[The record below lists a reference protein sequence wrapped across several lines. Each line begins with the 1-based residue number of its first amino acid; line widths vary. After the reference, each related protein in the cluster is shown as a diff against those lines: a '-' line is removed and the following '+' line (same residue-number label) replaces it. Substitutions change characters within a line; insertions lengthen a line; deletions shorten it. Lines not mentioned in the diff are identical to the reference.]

1 MNNKVNSVLNSIEKI
16 DNLIM
21 EADVSVSDAMS
32 DVYSKQFKME
42 GNVTEDYINHE
53 YYQESVIAGILIG
66 GGIIAVLATAIVLIT
81 KHVKKS
87 ASGDPEKKNDTSTAA
102 GVSLDKPEEFNK
114 KVEQLKSEL
123 EKAGGKLT
131 ISDVGFDASK
141 LKQKYEMIKELCG
154 YAETFLKGTEDDEIN
169 GALTQFNDKLTEI
182 NGINYKLSGEVD
194 VTPASLDEIKSLAGP
209 IQQMTANLE
218 KVSKEFEKRS
228 KENKN
233 ANTGE
238 MDDAKKERFE
248 KLKEGLN
255 QINKGSTALGKSV
268 DDEFSII
275 RKYFE
280 AVSKAAKEKD
290 KPAQAESE
298 KKSESEKSQETPQ
311 NPDILK
317 QKISPITAKWAAMN
331 GNSDSKHPGAK
342 LTADEAYN
350 IISSIHTDV
359 MNHRGPIALNT
370 LKAKANEDP
379 TKAMLIKNLIE
390 ATIDNKDVF
399 NTEDE
404 ETINDIK
411 SGLPELETIAANAP
425 SEEPKKDETKPESEE
440 PKEGTNESGEKI
452 TISKD
457 GGALYDLITS
467 WSNIEEFKHAL
478 NYGNAIISG
487 MIDRSY
493 NNELLLT
500 NTGKVERTSTKFE
513 ITFGSEEEKRLI
525 SSFLN
530 ILDNFLNNEELFN
543 KIPPEL
549 QKKLIGAFDM
559 FLKRNEPL
567 FPGNINLE
575 NNNFGW
581 LDIKN
586 GINKL
591 KEKYAGSKETKSD
604 ETSTKSLPTV
614 SELINDVDNV
624 DKIVEAYNQTA
635 SSSDKIDS
643 GDIPSFKNA
652 QNQIKIDNL
661 EDIFNEFIKIYN
673 IDLNMP
679 ISKSVF
685 KTLASVSE
693 DVNSCH
699 GFESNLNDSFLS
711 IRYEKYQNNPS
722 RKQQMFDEA
731 KTYAEMRG
739 INVTLTKPDGTQVE
753 VGTKSEV
760 KSTTDDTKPK
770 TLRWFLENPETS
782 IDYVNKNLFPKDV
795 SDIEPI
801 EKFYKDA
808 MILIKNNNLIDVIE
822 KYGEDSGRYK
832 LDNELTWSGANKL
845 VTDTY
850 TLKEIYL
857 KRGNIRGNINEY
869 LQNAYLL
876 SMGEFLKDKIFKIAK
891 IYVELHG
898 GANELLKPDGTMV
911 PVTPAKTTPQP
922 EPKADETKSD
932 ETKSGET
939 TNTPPVENKEGD
951 TKQLSENDQKLQV
964 AFEQLESK
972 LEQIQQKY
980 PNGLSTIGIAT
991 GCDPRTFSAVI
1002 LTQFIENKS
1011 EAEIKAF
1018 SNNLMDCLRGGFF
1031 RNKSQTH
1038 AKVNSQLPAPCKEA
1052 IDVMQI
1058 MINDGYEVGNSL
1070 MGTNYTPDNLSKYK
1084 GYMYKGNLINKLMK
1098 ITPENVLTDDVFNDV
1113 KLGNPENTE
1122 TPEEP
1127 SPEETTP
1134 EKDPETPVT
1143 NSRPKMEFALKNPGA
1158 AVDYVNQHP
1167 TSSDKSNEIPEDRKN
1182 KLIEAVDAGL
1192 SDVIIEYNNSIMIG
1206 IDFDEDELTRLDVS
1220 VLIMQAII
1228 VLQINELRNDIGGFL
1243 KQFYAKYAND
1253 NSMSRRNTAFGLA
1266 KAYAKIKGLTV
1277 DIPSPEG
1284 KIITVTPSSDQT
1296 DTDKPEQ
1303 ELPKNVIDKSSVDEY
1318 LDKLKNGSINK
1329 DSTAAADFAEKQKQ
1343 LGSVESPNPE
1353 ETTIDKKMTT
1363 KYLNKLKNNRLTT
1376 SDAKDFAKKQKHLGR
1391 LGFNPP
1397 KIEEEKPDNEVDDT
1411 KSNVASY
1418 ESPYKSPDVMYDDTF
1433 TGNTNSDIETMLNNR
1448 MYGADKDEHQQIA
1461 SDTIQNKLNRLN
1473 LGNDDT
1479 EETVSLEE
1487 LKNLP
1492 SLMSDAVSGKL
1503 TDDGAKKLASNI
1515 MQLKLAIVWPTDVI
1529 EANNVDYATDI
1540 TKKILSD
1547 CDTVSSSGD
1556 QNTIE
1561 QMKSD
1566 IVNVQKNPET
1576 EITSTPEEA
1585 LNKIVDLTGKV
1596 TNLIKSAAVNG
1607 ANNISVALNS
1617 TKRFVSEVVLPG
1629 MHTAA
1634 SMGSNAATNTIE
1646 KAKSLVTMINDH
1658 LTGSITSS
1666 PISNDNTVQS
1676 ATPSTENADTTKEP
1690 STTRV
1695 KYDSDIMFMPAA
1707 PVNIFKNVPDL
1718 GSMDATQVLSELFNT
1733 FDYINKPTGSKYYR
1747 NHEDTDFTQ
1756 GDLDFINSIRGQ
1768 GGSLPL
1774 RKKSELASN
1783 SGTLVNYLNSIYSM
1797 LKTIGGNNAMNRYN
1811 PTSKKLVVDIATTLE
1826 QYLGYVQAELEESY
1840 KDVLNAATP
1849 MMNKVLDECER
1860 IKNIK

>member
-1 MNNKVNSVLNSIEKI
+1 MNNKVSSVLNSIEKI

-182 NGINYKLSGEVD
+182 NGIDYKLSGEVD
-194 VTPASLDEIKSLAGP
+194 VTSASLDEIKSLAGP

-255 QINKGSTALGKSV
+255 QINKGSTDLGKSV
-268 DDEFSII
+268 DNEFSII

-280 AVSKAAKEKD
+280 AVSKAAKEKA
-290 KPAQAESE
+290 KPSETESE
-298 KKSESEKSQETPQ
+298 KKPESEKSQETPQ

-317 QKISPITAKWAAMN
+317 QKIYPITAKWAAMY
-331 GNSDSKHPGAK
+331 GNSDSKHPGVK
-342 LTADEAYN
+342 LTADDAYN

-359 MNHRGPIALNT
+359 MNHRGLIALDT

-390 ATIDNKDVF
+390 ATINNKEVF
-399 NTEDE
+399 DTEDE

-425 SEEPKKDETKPESEE
+425 SESTETESPKTDEAEDDN
-440 PKEGTNESGEKI
+440 EGSAETF
-452 TISKD
+452 TISEGD
-457 GGALYDLITS
+457 SSLYNIITD
-467 WSNIEEFKHAL
+467 WSNNSDHFKNTL
-478 NYGNAIISG
+478 NDYPSIISNAIRKSYSDESKVASGKISG
-487 MIDRSY
+487 GSQI
-493 NNELLLT
+493 L
-500 NTGKVERTSTKFE
+500 K
-513 ITFGSEEEKRLI
+513 IHFGSKKEKYFTSSFVKLLDFLLNDEETFNKIEPDMQKRLI
-525 SSFLN
+525 ASFYLFLLRNKEVIDNNGDETWTN
-530 ILDNFLNNEELFN
+530 IRNKFN
-543 KIPPEL
+543 
-549 QKKLIGAFDM
+549 D
-559 FLKRNEPL
+559 
-567 FPGNINLE
+567 
-575 NNNFGW
+575 
-581 LDIKN
+581 
-586 GINKL
+586 L
-591 KEKYAGSKETKSD
+591 KEKYTGSE
-604 ETSTKSLPTV
+604 E
-614 SELINDVDNV
+614 
-624 DKIVEAYNQTA
+624 
-635 SSSDKIDS
+635 
-643 GDIPSFKNA
+643 
-652 QNQIKIDNL
+652 
-661 EDIFNEFIKIYN
+661 
-673 IDLNMP
+673 
-679 ISKSVF
+679 
-685 KTLASVSE
+685 
-693 DVNSCH
+693 
-699 GFESNLNDSFLS
+699 
-711 IRYEKYQNNPS
+711 
-722 RKQQMFDEA
+722 
-731 KTYAEMRG
+731 
-739 INVTLTKPDGTQVE
+739 
-753 VGTKSEV
+753 TKSEV
-760 KSTTDDTKPK
+760 KSTADDTKPK
-770 TLRWFLENPETS
+770 TLRWFLEHPAIS
-782 IDYVNKNLFPKDV
+782 VDYVNKNLFPKDR
-795 SDIEPI
+795 SYIRPI
-801 EKFYKDA
+801 KNYLKNA
-808 MILIKNNNLIDVIE
+808 MIAVKNNKKLINVLENYCKETGRYSLDDVLTWDNAAELSYDAYGINYIHVHAQNNINGYLEEEYSKDDLSESIKNTYFQQAKAYVEIFG
-822 KYGEDSGRYK
+822 GE
-832 LDNELTWSGANKL
+832 NELRS
-845 VTDTY
+845 
-850 TLKEIYL
+850 
-857 KRGNIRGNINEY
+857 
-869 LQNAYLL
+869 
-876 SMGEFLKDKIFKIAK
+876 
-891 IYVELHG
+891 
-898 GANELLKPDGTMV
+898 PDGTMV
-911 PVTPAKTTPQP
+911 PVTPAKTIPQP
-922 EPKADETKSD
+922 EPKSD
-932 ETKSGET
+932 ETKTDEP
-939 TNTPPVENKEGD
+939 TNTPPVENKEEN
-951 TKQLSENDQKLQV
+951 TEQLSENEQKMHV

-972 LEQIQQKY
+972 LEQTQQKY

-991 GCDPRTFSAVI
+991 GCDPRTFSGII

-1011 EAEIKAF
+1011 EAEIKEF
-1018 SNNLMDCLRGGFF
+1018 SNNLMDCLVGGFF
-1031 RNKSQTH
+1031 RNASQTH
-1038 AKVNSQLPAPCKEA
+1038 AKAKSQLPAPCKEA
-1052 IDVMQI
+1052 IDAMQN
-1058 MINDGYEVGNSL
+1058 MIDDGYEVGNSL

-1122 TPEEP
+1122 TPEESVP
-1127 SPEETTP
+1127 EENNNEETTQETPETKAEP
-1134 EKDPETPVT
+1134 EKDIKDTLRYVLQDPAEAIAKANSLPEGSVPTIT
-1143 NSRPKMEFALKNPGA
+1143 DRLKNALISIDNKNLWDFLFYDLKAMGQTIDLDGPITRKDVMTIA
-1158 AVDYVNQHP
+1158 QTAYRIDMMDE
-1167 TSSDKSNEIPEDRKN
+1167 SKSDLIGYLKLQYRNNPQNEVKQAI
-1182 KLIEAVDAGL
+1182 
-1192 SDVIIEYNNSIMIG
+1192 
-1206 IDFDEDELTRLDVS
+1206 FDEVKR
-1220 VLIMQAII
+1220 
-1228 VLQINELRNDIGGFL
+1228 
-1243 KQFYAKYAND
+1243 YANANNIHD
-1253 NSMSRRNTAFGLA
+1253 NLITPQANFIPADDD
-1266 KAYAKIKGLTV
+1266 KITL
-1277 DIPSPEG
+1277 DLENW
-1284 KIITVTPSSDQT
+1284 
-1296 DTDKPEQ
+1296 
-1303 ELPKNVIDKSSVDEY
+1303 KND
-1318 LDKLKNGSINK
+1318 
-1329 DSTAAADFAEKQKQ
+1329 
-1343 LGSVESPNPE
+1343 
-1353 ETTIDKKMTT
+1353 
-1363 KYLNKLKNNRLTT
+1363 NRLT
-1376 SDAKDFAKKQKHLGR
+1376 SDAKDFAKKQKGFKGFNPPTPEETKIDENANRKYFDYLKNNNR
-1391 LGFNPP
+1391 LTSDAADFAEKQKGFKGFNPP

-1418 ESPYKSPDVMYDDTF
+1418 ESPYKSPDVMYDNTF

-1448 MYGADKDEHQQIA
+1448 MYGADKDEHQQVA

-1529 EANNVDYATDI
+1529 EATNVDYATDI

-1634 SMGSNAATNTIE
+1634 SMGSNAAATTME
-1646 KAKSLVTMINDH
+1646 KAKSIVTMINDH

-1676 ATPSTENADTTKEP
+1676 ATPSTENADTVKEP

-1783 SGTLVNYLNSIYSM
+1783 SRTLVNYFNSIYSM

-1826 QYLGYVQAELEESY
+1826 QYLGYVQAELEESH

>member
-141 LKQKYEMIKELCG
+141 LKQKYDLIKELCG

-182 NGINYKLSGEVD
+182 NGIDCKLSGEVD

-209 IQQMTANLE
+209 IQQMTAELE

-255 QINKGSTALGKSV
+255 QINKGSTDLGKSV
-268 DDEFSII
+268 DNEFSII

-290 KPAQAESE
+290 KPSETESE

-317 QKISPITAKWAAMN
+317 QKIYPITAKWAAMN
-331 GNSDSKHPGAK
+331 GNSDPKHPDVK

-350 IISSIHTDV
+350 IISDIHTDV
-359 MNHRGPIALNT
+359 ANHRYPNVLRT

-404 ETINDIK
+404 ETINEIK

-440 PKEGTNESGEKI
+440 TKESSNNEKKSENNGPLVI
-452 TISKD
+452 TISS
-457 GGALYDLITS
+457 GSFALNDIIRE
-467 WSNIEEFKHAL
+467 WSNENIFTNTFSMPGVMEKR
-478 NYGNAIISG
+478 
-487 MIDRSY
+487 IDRAYTEESAIDSHKETTNRSY
-493 NNELLLT
+493 LIEIKADINN
-500 NTGKVERTSTKFE
+500 NDYMA
-513 ITFGSEEEKRLI
+513 LI
-525 SSFLN
+525 SNLQDTLSNIKRHPDLMEKLSDNVRKKLMTAFHFFFKRNKETIEQLSDKAWPN
-530 ILDNFLNNEELFN
+530 ILNSFEELYNTYVQHIN
-543 KIPPEL
+543 KTSDTQTDE
-549 QKKLIGAFDM
+549 
-559 FLKRNEPL
+559 
-567 FPGNINLE
+567 NI
-575 NNNFGW
+575 
-581 LDIKN
+581 IKN
-586 GINKL
+586 KLNAVLSGSGETETEQKSEPDSSQLIKDKLGKFVSSEDDGETVKPEDILKLRTIFDNIDNGKISTEEVKEMSSILSTSGVIFISFPEDINIESIHQAKGLTKEFEEAIKGLAESKSDTEAENIKEELVSKDYNIMAPDKWLSAIGRIGSAVDDLAKKGINK
-591 KEKYAGSKETKSD
+591 
-604 ETSTKSLPTV
+604 
-614 SELINDVDNV
+614 
-624 DKIVEAYNQTA
+624 
-635 SSSDKIDS
+635 
-643 GDIPSFKNA
+643 
-652 QNQIKIDNL
+652 
-661 EDIFNEFIKIYN
+661 
-673 IDLNMP
+673 
-679 ISKSVF
+679 
-685 KTLASVSE
+685 
-693 DVNSCH
+693 
-699 GFESNLNDSFLS
+699 
-711 IRYEKYQNNPS
+711 
-722 RKQQMFDEA
+722 
-731 KTYAEMRG
+731 
-739 INVTLTKPDGTQVE
+739 
-753 VGTKSEV
+753 
-760 KSTTDDTKPK
+760 
-770 TLRWFLENPETS
+770 
-782 IDYVNKNLFPKDV
+782 
-795 SDIEPI
+795 
-801 EKFYKDA
+801 YKDA
-808 MILIKNNNLIDVIE
+808 LNETKKFMNETVLPKTKLLTEEAALKTLFAADKISQKASEIITKIE
-822 KYGEDSGRYK
+822 QYLGQHIETSP
-832 LDNELTWSGANKL
+832 
-845 VTDTY
+845 VTDQKQDQPET
-850 TLKEIYL
+850 TT
-857 KRGNIRGNINEY
+857 
-869 LQNAYLL
+869 Q
-876 SMGEFLKDKIFKIAK
+876 
-891 IYVELHG
+891 
-898 GANELLKPDGTMV
+898 
-911 PVTPAKTTPQP
+911 TPQQTATPNEKVDQNPQSPVEP
-922 EPKADETKSD
+922 EPKAD
-932 ETKSGET
+932 ET
-939 TNTPPVENKEGD
+939 TNTPPVENKEEN
-951 TKQLSENDQKLQV
+951 TEQLSEKDQKLQV

-972 LEQIQQKY
+972 LDQVQQKY

-991 GCDPRTFSAVI
+991 GCDPRTFSGVV

-1011 EAEIKAF
+1011 EAEIKEF
-1018 SNNLMDCLRGGFF
+1018 SNNLMDCLVGGFF
-1031 RNKSQTH
+1031 RNPSQTH
-1038 AKVNSQLPAPCKEA
+1038 AKANSQLPAPCKEA
-1052 IDVMQI
+1052 IDAMQN
-1058 MINDGYEVGNSL
+1058 MIDDGYEVGNSL

-1084 GYMYKGNLINKLMK
+1084 GYTYKGNFINKLMK
-1098 ITPENVLTDDVFNDV
+1098 ITPEDVLTSDVFNDV
-1113 KLGNPENTE
+1113 KLGNPENSE

-1127 SPEETTP
+1127 SPEETNNEETTQETP
-1134 EKDPETPVT
+1134 ETKSEPHLDIKDTL
-1143 NSRPKMEFALKNPGA
+1143 R
-1158 AVDYVNQHP
+1158 Y
-1167 TSSDKSNEIPEDRKN
+1167 
-1182 KLIEAVDAGL
+1182 
-1192 SDVIIEYNNSIMIG
+1192 
-1206 IDFDEDELTRLDVS
+1206 
-1220 VLIMQAII
+1220 
-1228 VLQINELRNDIGGFL
+1228 VLQDPAEAI
-1243 KQFYAKYAND
+1243 
-1253 NSMSRRNTAFGLA
+1253 A
-1266 KAYAKIKGLTV
+1266 KANSL
-1277 DIPSPEG
+1277 PEG
-1284 KIITVTPSSDQT
+1284 AVPTIT
-1296 DTDKPEQ
+1296 
-1303 ELPKNVIDKSSVDEY
+1303 
-1318 LDKLKNGSINK
+1318 DKLKNALIAIDNK
-1329 DSTAAADFAEKQKQ
+1329 HLWDFLLYDLEAMGQTIDLDSPITRKDARIIATTAYRIDMMDEAKSDLNGYLKLQYRNNPQNEVKQAIFDEVKRYANANNIHDNLITPQANFIPADDDKITLDLENWKNDNRLTSDATDFAEKQK
-1343 LGSVESPNPE
+1343 GFKPPKPK
-1353 ETTIDKKMTT
+1353 ETTINKKMTT

-1376 SDAKDFAKKQKHLGR
+1376 YDAKDFAEKQKYLGS

-1397 KIEEEKPDNEVDDT
+1397 KIEETDAEEHEVDNTIDDT

-1418 ESPYKSPDVMYDDTF
+1418 ESPYKSPDIMYDSTF
-1433 TGNTNSDIETMLNNR
+1433 TGNTNSDIERMLINR
-1448 MYGADKDEHQQIA
+1448 MYGADKDEAQQIT

-1529 EANNVDYATDI
+1529 EATNIDYATDI

-1629 MHTAA
+1629 MHAAA

-1646 KAKSLVTMINDH
+1646 KAKSLVTIINNH

-1783 SGTLVNYLNSIYSM
+1783 SRTLVNHFNSIYSM

-1826 QYLGYVQAELEESY
+1826 QYLGYVQAELEESH
-1840 KDVLNAATP
+1840 KDVLTEATP

>member
-1 MNNKVNSVLNSIEKI
+1 MNNKVSSVLNSIEKI

-182 NGINYKLSGEVD
+182 NGIDYKLSGEVD
-194 VTPASLDEIKSLAGP
+194 VTSASLDEIKSLAGP
-209 IQQMTANLE
+209 IQQMTAELE

-255 QINKGSTALGKSV
+255 QINKGSTDLGKSV
-268 DDEFSII
+268 DNEFSII

-290 KPAQAESE
+290 KPSQAESE
-298 KKSESEKSQETPQ
+298 KKPESEKSQETPQ

-317 QKISPITAKWAAMN
+317 QKIYPITAKWAAMN

-390 ATIDNKDVF
+390 ATINNKEVF
-399 NTEDE
+399 DTEDE
-404 ETINDIK
+404 ETINKIK
-411 SGLPELETIAANAP
+411 SGLPELENIAANVP
-425 SEEPKKDETKPESEE
+425 SEEPKKDETKPESEK

-452 TISKD
+452 TISKE

-487 MIDRSY
+487 MINRSY

-586 GINKL
+586 SINKL

-614 SELINDVDNV
+614 SELINNVDNV
-624 DKIVEAYNQTA
+624 DKIIEAYNQTA
-635 SSSDKIDS
+635 SPSDKIDS
-643 GDIPSFKNA
+643 GDISSFKNA

-661 EDIFNEFIKIYN
+661 EDVFNEFIKIYN

-699 GFESNLNDSFLS
+699 GFESNLNDSFLP
-711 IRYEKYQNNPS
+711 IRYEKYQNDPS

-753 VGTKSEV
+753 VGTK
-760 KSTTDDTKPK
+760 TDEPK
-770 TLRWFLENPETS
+770 T
-782 IDYVNKNLFPKDV
+782 
-795 SDIEPI
+795 
-801 EKFYKDA
+801 
-808 MILIKNNNLIDVIE
+808 
-822 KYGEDSGRYK
+822 
-832 LDNELTWSGANKL
+832 
-845 VTDTY
+845 
-850 TLKEIYL
+850 
-857 KRGNIRGNINEY
+857 
-869 LQNAYLL
+869 
-876 SMGEFLKDKIFKIAK
+876 
-891 IYVELHG
+891 
-898 GANELLKPDGTMV
+898 
-911 PVTPAKTTPQP
+911 
-922 EPKADETKSD
+922 DETKSD
-932 ETKSGET
+932 ET
-939 TNTPPVENKEGD
+939 TNTPPVENKEGN
-951 TKQLSENDQKLQV
+951 TEQLSENEQKMQV

-991 GCDPRTFSAVI
+991 GCDPRTFSGII

-1011 EAEIKAF
+1011 EAEIKEF
-1018 SNNLMDCLRGGFF
+1018 SNNLMDCLVGGFF
-1031 RNKSQTH
+1031 RNPSQTH
-1038 AKVNSQLPAPCKEA
+1038 AKANSQLPAPCKEA
-1052 IDVMQI
+1052 IEAMQH

-1084 GYMYKGNLINKLMK
+1084 GYKYKGSLINKLMK

-1122 TPEEP
+1122 TPEK
-1127 SPEETTP
+1127 SVPEETKDEETTQETPETKAEP
-1134 EKDPETPVT
+1134 EKDIKDTLRYVLQDPAEAIAKANSLPEGAVPTIT
-1143 NSRPKMEFALKNPGA
+1143 DRLKNALISIDNKNLWDFLFYDLKAMGQTIDLDGPITRKDVMTIA
-1158 AVDYVNQHP
+1158 NTAYRIDMMDEAK
-1167 TSSDKSNEIPEDRKN
+1167 SDLIGYLKLQYRNNPQNEVKQAI
-1182 KLIEAVDAGL
+1182 
-1192 SDVIIEYNNSIMIG
+1192 
-1206 IDFDEDELTRLDVS
+1206 FDEVKR
-1220 VLIMQAII
+1220 
-1228 VLQINELRNDIGGFL
+1228 
-1243 KQFYAKYAND
+1243 YANANNIHD
-1253 NSMSRRNTAFGLA
+1253 NLITPQANFIPADDD
-1266 KAYAKIKGLTV
+1266 KITLDIENWKNDNRLT
-1277 DIPSPEG
+1277 
-1284 KIITVTPSSDQT
+1284 SDAT
-1296 DTDKPEQ
+1296 
-1303 ELPKNVIDKSSVDEY
+1303 
-1318 LDKLKNGSINK
+1318 
-1329 DSTAAADFAEKQKQ
+1329 DFAEKQK
-1343 LGSVESPNPE
+1343 GF
-1353 ETTIDKKMTT
+1353 K
-1363 KYLNKLKNNRLTT
+1363 
-1376 SDAKDFAKKQKHLGR
+1376 
-1391 LGFNPP
+1391 GFNPP

-1411 KSNVASY
+1411 KSNVTSY

-1448 MYGADKDEHQQIA
+1448 MYGADKDEAQQIT

-1529 EANNVDYATDI
+1529 EATNIDYATDI

-1629 MHTAA
+1629 MHAAA

-1646 KAKSLVTMINDH
+1646 KAKSLVTIINNH

-1783 SGTLVNYLNSIYSM
+1783 SRTLVNYFNSIYSM

-1826 QYLGYVQAELEESY
+1826 QYLGYVQAELEESH

>member
-1 MNNKVNSVLNSIEKI
+1 MNNKVSSVLNSIEKI

-182 NGINYKLSGEVD
+182 NGIDYKLSGEVD
-194 VTPASLDEIKSLAGP
+194 VTSVSLDEIKSLAGP
-209 IQQMTANLE
+209 IQQMTAELE

-255 QINKGSTALGKSV
+255 QINKGSTDLGKSV
-268 DDEFSII
+268 DNEFSII

-280 AVSKAAKEKD
+280 AVSKAAKEKA

-311 NPDILK
+311 NTDILK
-317 QKISPITAKWAAMN
+317 QKIYPITAKWASMN
-331 GNSDSKHPGAK
+331 GNSDSKHPDAK
-342 LTADEAYN
+342 LTADDAYN
-350 IISSIHTDV
+350 IISSIHTNV
-359 MNHRGPIALNT
+359 MNHRGLIALDT

-379 TKAMLIKNLIE
+379 SKAMLIKNLIE
-390 ATIDNKDVF
+390 ATINNKEVF
-399 NTEDE
+399 DTEDE

-411 SGLPELETIAANAP
+411 SGLPELEKIAATAP

-467 WSNIEEFKHAL
+467 WSNIEEFKYAL

-530 ILDNFLNNEELFN
+530 VLDNFLNNEELFN

-586 GINKL
+586 SINKL
-591 KEKYAGSKETKSD
+591 KEKYADSKETSDTQTDEEPKTDEPKSD
-604 ETSTKSLPTV
+604 DTDTKSLPTV
-614 SELINDVDNV
+614 SELINNVDNV

-635 SSSDKIDS
+635 SPSDKIDS
-643 GDIPSFKNA
+643 GDISSFKNA

-661 EDIFNEFIKIYN
+661 EDVFNEFIKIYN

-711 IRYEKYQNNPS
+711 IRYEKYQNDPS

-739 INVTLTKPDGTQVE
+739 INVTLTKPDGEKVE

-782 IDYVNKNLFPKDV
+782 IDYVNKNLLPTDRSYYV
-795 SDIEPI
+795 NPI
-801 EKFYKDA
+801 GEFYKDA
-808 MILIKNNNLIDVIE
+808 MISIKNNNLIDVIE
-822 KYGEDSGRYK
+822 KYGKDSGRYK
-832 LDNELTWSGANKL
+832 LDDKLTWRGANNL
-845 VTDTY
+845 SVDVY
-850 TLKEIYL
+850 TLREIY
-857 KRGNIRGNINEY
+857 KNRDNINEY
-869 LQNAYLL
+869 LQTEYSDSNNIE
-876 SMGEFLKDKIFKIAK
+876 SMKDESFQIAK
-891 IYVELHG
+891 VYVELHG

-911 PVTPAKTTPQP
+911 PVTPAKTTPKP
-922 EPKADETKSD
+922 EPKAD
-932 ETKSGET
+932 ET
-939 TNTPPVENKEGD
+939 TNTPPVENKEEN
-951 TKQLSENDQKLQV
+951 TEQLSENEQKMQV

-991 GCDPRTFSAVI
+991 GCDPRTFSGII

-1011 EAEIKAF
+1011 EAEIKEF
-1018 SNNLMDCLRGGFF
+1018 SNNLMECLIGGFF
-1031 RNKSQTH
+1031 RNTSQTH
-1038 AKVNSQLPAPCKEA
+1038 AKANSQLPAPCKEA
-1052 IDVMQI
+1052 IEAMQN

-1098 ITPENVLTDDVFNDV
+1098 IEPKDVLTDEVFNDV

-1122 TPEEP
+1122 TPEE
-1127 SPEETTP
+1127 SVPEETKDEETTQETPETKAEP
-1134 EKDPETPVT
+1134 EKDIKDTLRYVLQDPAEAIAKANSLPEGSVPTIT
-1143 NSRPKMEFALKNPGA
+1143 DRLKNALISIDNKNLWDFLFYDLKAMGQTIDLDGPITRKDVMTIA
-1158 AVDYVNQHP
+1158 QTAYRIDMMDEAK
-1167 TSSDKSNEIPEDRKN
+1167 SDLIGYLKLQYRNNPQNEVKQAI
-1182 KLIEAVDAGL
+1182 
-1192 SDVIIEYNNSIMIG
+1192 
-1206 IDFDEDELTRLDVS
+1206 FDEVKR
-1220 VLIMQAII
+1220 
-1228 VLQINELRNDIGGFL
+1228 
-1243 KQFYAKYAND
+1243 YANANNIHD
-1253 NSMSRRNTAFGLA
+1253 NLITPQANFIPADDD
-1266 KAYAKIKGLTV
+1266 KITLDLENWKNDNRLT
-1277 DIPSPEG
+1277 
-1284 KIITVTPSSDQT
+1284 SD
-1296 DTDKPEQ
+1296 
-1303 ELPKNVIDKSSVDEY
+1303 
-1318 LDKLKNGSINK
+1318 
-1329 DSTAAADFAEKQKQ
+1329 AADFAEKQK
-1343 LGSVESPNPE
+1343 GFKPPKPK
-1353 ETTIDKKMTT
+1353 ETKINKKMTT

-1376 SDAKDFAKKQKHLGR
+1376 SDAKDFAEKQKYLGS

-1397 KIEEEKPDNEVDDT
+1397 KTEETDSEEHEVDNTIDDT

-1448 MYGADKDEHQQIA
+1448 MYGADKDEAQQIA

-1529 EANNVDYATDI
+1529 EATNVDYATDI

-1547 CDTVSSSGD
+1547 CDTVSSSKD
-1556 QNTIE
+1556 QNAIE

-1629 MHTAA
+1629 MHAAA
-1634 SMGSNAATNTIE
+1634 SMGSNAAATTVD

-1666 PISNDNTVQS
+1666 PISNDNNVQS
-1676 ATPSTENADTTKEP
+1676 ATPSTENTDTTKEP

-1783 SGTLVNYLNSIYSM
+1783 SRTLVNYFNSIYSM

-1826 QYLGYVQAELEESY
+1826 QYLGYVQAELEESH